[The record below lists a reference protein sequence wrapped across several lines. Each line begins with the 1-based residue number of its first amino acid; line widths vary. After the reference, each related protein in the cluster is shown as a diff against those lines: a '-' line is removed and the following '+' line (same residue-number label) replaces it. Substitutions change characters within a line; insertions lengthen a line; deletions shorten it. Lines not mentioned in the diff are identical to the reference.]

1 MVQKHGQT
9 NKVIKFIALTHIRHP
24 VEVKEITS
32 VYLYH
37 LIRYTNE
44 HQDTLNV
51 NLIYSTPSCYLKA
64 LHDANIDWPTKS
76 DDYFPYASDPNCYW
90 TGYFTSRPNS
100 KRFER
105 LGNQFLQVCKK
116 LSATAITPEDSYDE
130 NLTRLRD
137 EMGVMQVGGVNG
149 TQV

>member
-1 MVQKHGQT
+1 MNMNS
-9 NKVIKFIALTHIRHP
+9 NKLIKFIAPTNIFVPLGSTDNFTLIF
-24 VEVKEITS
+24 T
-32 VYLYH
+32 

-64 LHDANIDWPTKS
+64 LHDANIDWPTKT

-116 LSATAITPEDSYDE
+116 LSATATTPEESYAE
-130 NLTRLRD
+130 NLEKLRSQ
-137 EMGVMQVGGVNG
+137 MGVMQVNKMEI
-149 TQV
+149 